1 MPQELEK
8 ICSLLNEGSAE
19 LQCAAAL
26 VLGELKSKDAGVRKA
41 LVRALQ
47 SGNETVR
54 LYSVE
59 ALAKI
64 GAREAVPHLIPL
76 LGAGPAVKAR
86 AMKVITEAGTEVVKE
101 LRDRMKGA
109 DPEVRKGIAEA
120 LGALGEED
128 VLLRA
133 LKDPDPAVANSVLAQ
148 VGRFKGKAKEV
159 YAILKSGKGTVPCL
173 QILGEIGEPKWIV
186 PYVDRKHPP
195 EVRAAAFRSLAKLGV
210 DASILPKLLP
220 VLDEEGDPRPALDVL
235 ERMKIGKADAKK
247 VLKLLAHP
255 KPAVRVSAI
264 RALGSF
270 ADAAGPLADALASPD
285 REVSEAAAAALR
297 SNAAFVPALVKV
309 LEERSDWKIA
319 DAIRAHPLDA
329 KLRKSLLAKCLGL
342 VEKRQDRY
350 RLFFEILRTVALDE
364 LRAALLKRGRDL
376 LAKKKFD
383 ESEHYL
389 RLLEPDD
396 IATHESTYALA
407 LARLKQRKN
416 DPAIAL
422 FGKLVHSEF
431 PVAKQLEK
439 DKPLLAAGDLLHLG
453 FRFIERQGT
462 ERDFGAEVMKLIVKK
477 YGSSHE
483 AKVAKQ
489 KLKTQGLG

>member
-26 VLGELKSKDAGVRKA
+26 VLGELKPKDSGVRKA

-54 LYSVE
+54 LYSIE
-59 ALAKI
+59 ALTKI
-64 GAREAVPHLIPL
+64 GAKEAVPHLIPL

-120 LGALGEED
+120 LGRLGEED

-148 VGRFKGKAKEV
+148 ADRLKGSAKEV
-159 YAILKSGKGTVPCL
+159 HAILKSGKGRVPCL
-173 QILGEIGEPKWIV
+173 QILGEIGDPKWIA

-195 EVRAAAFRSLAKLGV
+195 EVRAAAFHALGKLGV
-210 DASILPKLLP
+210 DSSILPRLLP
-220 VLDEEGDPRPALDVL
+220 VLDEEGDPRPALEVL
-235 ERMKIGKADAKK
+235 ERMKIGRADAKK
-247 VLKLLAHP
+247 VLKLLEHP
-255 KPAVRVSAI
+255 KPAVRISAI
-264 RALGSF
+264 RALGSL
-270 ADAAGPLADALASPD
+270 ADAAGPLAEALASPD
-285 REVSEAAAAALR
+285 REVSDAAAAALR
-297 SNAAFVPALVKV
+297 SNAAFVPALVKI
-309 LEERSDWKIA
+309 LEERPDWKIA
-319 DAIRAHPLDA
+319 DAIRAHTLDA
-329 KLRKSLLAKCLGL
+329 KLRKSLLTRCLGL
-342 VEKRQDRY
+342 IEKRQDRH

-364 LRAALLKRGRDL
+364 LRAALLRRGRDL
-376 LAKKKFD
+376 LSKKKFED
-383 ESEHYL
+383 AELFL

-396 IATHESTYALA
+396 LATPESNFALA
-407 LARLKQRKN
+407 VARLKQRKS
-416 DPAIAL
+416 DPALAL
-422 FGKLVHSEF
+422 FGKLVHAEF
-431 PVAKQLEK
+431 PISKALEK
-439 DKPLLAAGDLLHLG
+439 DRRLLAAGDLLPVG
-453 FRFIERQGT
+453 FRFIERQGA
-462 ERDFGAEVMKLIVKK
+462 ERDFGAGILKFVVKT

-483 AKVAKQ
+483 AKIAKQ